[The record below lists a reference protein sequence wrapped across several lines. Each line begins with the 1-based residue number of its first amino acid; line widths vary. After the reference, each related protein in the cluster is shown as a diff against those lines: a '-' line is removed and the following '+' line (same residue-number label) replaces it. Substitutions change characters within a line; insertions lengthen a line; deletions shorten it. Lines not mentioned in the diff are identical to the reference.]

1 MKIFRRLL
9 AAAFGMALLA
19 TTLPAQDPS
28 DLFLRA
34 YQDFQAGEKF
44 ERDASPREALEKYRN
59 AARLLEEIAKV
70 DATWQPPVVD
80 YRLKKTRENIER
92 LEPVV
97 ATLPELPAGP
107 EGELPTRSGDLALP
121 PPVINTTRPLA
132 SEPTPGAAP
141 PRRTTPSSS
150 VPSGGG
156 SELANLRRQLSEVRR
171 DNERLQAELSAA
183 RTEIDR
189 TKVTVVELRAQLAQ
203 AQDAY
208 ENALRDRPAAPAAE
222 DPRLKELSDRIVA
235 AEADNEV
242 LLEENERLLA
252 KLEDAAKYIQASD
265 SARKTLDS
273 DRKKLADQRD
283 EAIARTKRIKDNTE
297 RIEKL
302 TAEKAELEKKLAE
315 AGPKRLAELTEE
327 NKQLANRLAEAEQ
340 KLTEALKLPDKN
352 EAVLTALRSEVNSLN
367 DRLLE
372 AQAQV
377 SARDEQITALMAQ
390 LDESAGEVARLR
402 LTPEPTAEDRKVI
415 AENELLRGIILRQ
428 IKEQTE
434 RDVARVALEKEL
446 GALQV
451 KSESLSQQL
460 GILSKPA
467 FQLTEEEQELFREP
481 VALLSEPAPETLDV
495 SLAVAKAGE
504 PAPQPEGAESLPDAT
519 RDMVEQAR
527 SLFDAGRFAD
537 AERLYQQI
545 VETAPENYFALSN
558 LGVTQIQAR
567 KLSAAEVALKKAVGI
582 NPRDAFA
589 ATNLGIVY
597 CKQGRFDEAIEVLQ
611 EALQV
616 DANDYIA
623 HNYLAVCL
631 GEKGRK
637 GEAEEHFRRSIEIR
651 DNYADAHF
659 NLAVLYAT
667 AEPPA
672 LELARQHYRKAT
684 DHGAPPD
691 LSLERL
697 IQ

>member
-1 MKIFRRLL
+1 MNILRRTL
-9 AAAFGMALLA
+9 AAAFGLALVA
-19 TTLPAQDPS
+19 TPLPAQDPS

-44 ERDASPREALEKYRN
+44 ERDASPRDALEKYRN
-59 AARLLEEIAKV
+59 AARLLEEINKV
-70 DATWQPPVVD
+70 DANWQPPVVE
-80 YRLKKTRENIER
+80 YRLRKTRENIDR

-97 ATLPELPAGP
+97 AALPDLPSGP
-107 EGELPTRSGDLALP
+107 EGPLPTRSGEIPLP
-121 PPVINTTRPLA
+121 PPAVNTTRPPA
-132 SEPTPGAAP
+132 GGSTPK
-141 PRRTTPSSS
+141 TPSTQRTS
-150 VPSGGG
+150 PPAPTASG
-156 SELANLRRQLSEVRR
+156 EVATLRRQLSEARR

-208 ENALRDRPAAPAAE
+208 ENSLRDRPAAPPVD
-222 DPRLKELSDRIVA
+222 DPRIKELGDRIVA
-235 AEADNEV
+235 AEAENEV
-242 LLEENERLLA
+242 LLEENERLVA
-252 KLEDAAKYIQASD
+252 KLEDASKYIEASD
-265 SARKTLDS
+265 SARKVLDS
-273 DRKKLADQRD
+273 DRKKLLSQRD
-283 EAIARTKRIKDNTE
+283 EAVARTKRIKDNTE

-302 TAEKAELEKKLAE
+302 VAEKADLEKKLAA
-315 AGPKRLAELTEE
+315 AGPARLEKLTAE
-327 NKQLANRLAEAEQ
+327 NKQLAERLAEAEQ
-340 KLTEALKLPDKN
+340 KLTEALQIPEKN
-352 EAVLTALRSEVNSLN
+352 QAVITALTSEVNSLN

-377 SARDEQITALMAQ
+377 AARDEQIVTLMAQ
-390 LDESAGEVARLR
+390 LDESGGEIARLR

-434 RDVARVALEKEL
+434 RDVARAELEKEL
-446 GALQV
+446 DALQL
-451 KSESLSQQL
+451 KSESLSRQL
-460 GILSKPA
+460 GILAKPA
-467 FQLTEEEQELFREP
+467 FQLTDDEQELFREP
-481 VALLSEPAPETLDV
+481 VALLSEPAADSLDV

-504 PAPQPEGAESLPDAT
+504 PPPQPEGAESLPDAT
-519 RDMVEQAR
+519 RDLVEQAR
-527 SLFDAGRFAD
+527 SLFDSGRFAD

-545 VETAPENYFALSN
+545 VENAPENYFALSN

-582 NPRDAFA
+582 NPKDAFA

-597 CKQGRFDEAIEVLQ
+597 CKQGRFDEAIDVLVESLEV
-611 EALQV
+611 
-616 DANDYIA
+616 DPNDYIA
-623 HNYLAVCL
+623 HNYLAVAL

-684 DHGAPPD
+684 DHGAQPD